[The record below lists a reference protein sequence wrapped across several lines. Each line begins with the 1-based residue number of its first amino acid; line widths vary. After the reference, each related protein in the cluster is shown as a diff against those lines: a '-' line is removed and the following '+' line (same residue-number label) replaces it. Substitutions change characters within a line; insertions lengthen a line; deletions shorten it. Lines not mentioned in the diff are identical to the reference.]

1 MITYVTGSLFTS
13 PAQVLVNTVNTEGVM
28 GKGIAL
34 QFKRAFPEM
43 FAEYQKL
50 CESGEIAIGKLWLFK
65 GSPNKWILNFP
76 TKRFWRQP
84 SRIEYLTAGLTKF
97 VEEFDQLKIYSIAFP
112 ALGCG
117 NGELDWKEV
126 KPLMEQYLQR
136 LPADI
141 FIHPPLSA
149 DEVPE
154 HKDQKA
160 MTEWLRSEPRVL
172 PFSEVWRDLGQLLA
186 DRSQFTTGMK
196 AYSARL
202 DADQYL
208 VVTTESRDYRIEY
221 DDLRELWSRFR
232 SYGYLRR
239 GIVSMRIEKVFYYLM
254 PILAELSYVKRVELS
269 ESDNLTVHGA
279 KPSRALSALQYVPP
293 PAKLDVQPT
302 LF

>member
-34 QFKRAFPEM
+34 QFKRTFPEM
-43 FAEYQKL
+43 FAEYQRL
-50 CESGEIAIGKLWLFK
+50 CENRGIRVGKLWLYK

-76 TKRFWRQP
+76 TKRGWRQP
-84 SRIEYLTAGLTKF
+84 SQLDFIEAGLQKF

-117 NGELDWKEV
+117 NGELAWSDV
-126 KPLMEQYLQR
+126 KPLMEQYLQKV
-136 LPADI
+136 PADI
-141 FIHPPLSA
+141 FIYPPMSA

-160 MTEWLRSEPRVL
+160 MIEWLRSEPRML
-172 PFSEVWRDLGQLLA
+172 AFSEVWSDLKYLLSEKA
-186 DRSQFTTGMK
+186 EFTTGVKPYK
-196 AYSARL
+196 AKIEE
-202 DADQYL
+202 QHL
-208 VVTTESRDYRIEY
+208 VVTTDSRDYRIEY

-232 SYGYLRR
+232 TYGYLRR
-239 GIVSMRIEKVFYYLM
+239 GIVSKPIEKVLYYIM
-254 PILAELSYVKRVELS
+254 PILGELSYVERVELS
-269 ESDNLTVHGA
+269 ESDNLTVHGGR
-279 KPSRALSALQYVPP
+279 PSRSLAALQYIPP
-293 PAKLDVQPT
+293 IQNDSHQPT